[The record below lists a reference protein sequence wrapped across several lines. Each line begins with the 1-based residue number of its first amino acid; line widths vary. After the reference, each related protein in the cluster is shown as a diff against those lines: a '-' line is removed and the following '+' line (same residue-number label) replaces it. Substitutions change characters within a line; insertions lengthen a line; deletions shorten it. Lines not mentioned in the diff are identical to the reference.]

1 MKNHHKVIVS
11 LAVLLVFSMLLL
23 ILFGENGLADL
34 NILRTERDRLVQ
46 ENETLAIENLHL
58 YNQIER
64 LRRDPEFIE
73 NVARQELGMIGS
85 NEIILKFQQSP

>member
-1 MKNHHKVIVS
+1 MRNPHKVMVS
-11 LAVLLVFSMLLL
+11 FALLLVFSMLLL
-23 ILFGENGLADL
+23 ILFGDNGLADL

-46 ENETLAIENLHL
+46 ENESLAIENLHL

-73 NVARQELGMIGS
+73 NVARQELGMIGT
-85 NEIILKFQQSP
+85 NEIILKFRKSP